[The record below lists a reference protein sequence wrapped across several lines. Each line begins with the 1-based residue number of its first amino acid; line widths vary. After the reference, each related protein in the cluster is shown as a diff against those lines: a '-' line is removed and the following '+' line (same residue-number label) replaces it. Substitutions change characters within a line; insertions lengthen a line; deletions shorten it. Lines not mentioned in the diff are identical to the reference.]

1 MRRPALVAGV
11 VAGVVTLVLSLVGAA
26 WAVFTDTATV
36 VAGPATGTTT
46 AFTSG
51 SLGAPGTPA
60 VAAQPS
66 PTSAL
71 ALSWT
76 AASVTGGGTGATPS
90 GYELL
95 RWSAATGGTSTSVC
109 TTTTALTCSTTAPTT
124 GAAWF
129 AVRARI
135 GGAWVRESARVAWT
149 DTLGPTVTFTQPAN
163 GLSLLAGVLAA
174 NVTTACGAGAVA
186 CGTAADSSTLVSA
199 QYRLTRSGGQCWNGS
214 AWVGSGNA
222 ACATGVYQAGTLQAS
237 TPTTTSVW
245 RVPGT
250 ATAAYNILSGY
261 TLAVRLTDAAG
272 NRTDAS
278 ITFSTLL

>member
-11 VAGVVTLVLSLVGAA
+11 VTGVVTLVLSLVGAA
-26 WAVFTDTATV
+26 WAVFTDTASV
-36 VAGPATGTTT
+36 VAGPATGSTT

-51 SLGAPGTPA
+51 SLGVPGTPV
-60 VAAQPS
+60 VASQPS
-66 PTSAL
+66 ATGPL

-90 GYELL
+90 GYEVL
-95 RWSAATGGTSTSVC
+95 RWSAATGGTSTIAC
-109 TTTTALTCSTTAPTT
+109 TTTTALTCSTTAPTS

-129 AVRARI
+129 TVRARI
-135 GGAWVRESARVAWT
+135 GGAWVRESGRAAWT
-149 DTLGPTVTFTQPAN
+149 DTVGPSTTFTQPTN
-163 GLSLLAGVLAA
+163 GLSLLAGALAA
-174 NVTTACGAGAVA
+174 NVATACGAGAVA
-186 CGTAADSSTLVSA
+186 CGTASDSSTLVSA
-199 QYRLTRSGGQCWNGS
+199 QYRLTRTGGQCWNGS

-222 ACATGVYQAGTLQAS
+222 ACATGVYQAGTLQTS

-250 ATAAYNILSGY
+250 ATTAYSILASH

-272 NRTDAS
+272 NRTDTS